1 MDSDGLLDG
10 AELFEFRTNPVQR
23 DSDQDGLIDGDE
35 IDLGLEPLSFDTDGD
50 GLGDGFEAWCNADS
64 LTG

>member
-1 MDSDGLLDG
+1 MAFDG
-10 AELFEFRTNPVQR
+10 AELDRTNPVQR

-35 IDLGLEPLSFDTDGD
+35 IGLTRALSFDTDGD
-50 GLGDGFEAWCNADS
+50 GLGDGSSLRNADS